1 MEFRPDICQV
11 WVSCSDDFVG
21 FGVEILPCL
30 AEQLASDAGGS
41 PPSSQPCVTLIY
53 NTECFAKQSYT
64 LQNFTLSR
72 CQIFVNAPHYVGM
85 VLLVVVPDHT
95 VNILLLY
102 HSVVVDQSP
111 QNLHIM
117 EIPYSSILA
126 VEDIVVDHG
135 AEPLLV
141 LVSDGDL
148 VVLVQH
154 EAKVP
159 VAAGS

>member
-1 MEFRPDICQV
+1 MISSILRKNFPVLGGAAR
-11 WVSCSDDFVG
+11 
-21 FGVEILPCL
+21 FGG
-30 AEQLASDAGGS
+30 DAAIGIPGGS

-53 NTECFAKQSYT
+53 NTECFAEQSYT

-72 CQIFVNAPHYVGM
+72 CQIFVNAPHHVGM
-85 VLLVVVPDHT
+85 VLLVVVSDHT

-117 EIPYSSILA
+117 EIPHGSILA
-126 VEDIVVDHG
+126 VKDIVVDHG

-154 EAKVP
+154 EAEVP
-159 VAAGS
+159 VTAGS